1 MKLQQGA
8 SSLAISDIWIDYSER
23 QRRYGRDVEKRI
35 GNTSDLEGSIAKRG
49 LLQPIIVEA
58 KPGPDGQ
65 PWKLHIGERRLTACS
80 KLGQDKILARKV
92 SDLSPV
98 EAQIIELEEN
108 IKRLDLEWQ
117 DLATGV
123 AKIHL
128 LYTAQDPDWTM
139 EETGAEVKLGKS
151 MVSMYMS
158 VYHELNNP
166 RVAEAG
172 TIMEAYNMLKRRA
185 QRESGQALQDLLETP
200 DAPLPVLRTDLS
212 QVEVA
217 QVEALRELGQPL
229 PKHMLQIVKPRPVV
243 VQPVQ
248 TEAILHQSFLEWAP
262 AYAGP
267 KFNLIH
273 CDFPYGVELFSGP
286 QGRGSEIG
294 TEGRVGYKDSADVYE
309 TLIRALCSNLDRV
322 MSVSAHLMFW
332 LSADM
337 AIINKTVSIFHE
349 LAPSLKFH
357 KFPLIWIKSDNA
369 GIASDPKHGPRH
381 VYEACLLASRG
392 SRNIA
397 RVKGDAYSAPT
408 DKKLH
413 PSTKPEP
420 MLRHFMEMLVDET
433 TLMLDPTC
441 GSGAS
446 LRAAESLG
454 AKLVLGLEIDQQFVG
469 PARLALKAARAKRL
483 AERTEVVV

>member
-8 SSLAISDIWIDYSER
+8 NSLAIADIWVDYEER
-23 QRRYGRDVEKRI
+23 QRKFGRGVDQRI
-35 GNTSDLEGSIAKRG
+35 GDTSQLEGSIGKRG

-58 KPGPDGQ
+58 MPGPQGQ
-65 PWKLHIGERRLTACS
+65 PWKLHVGERRLTACT
-80 KLGQDKILARKV
+80 KLGLEKILARKV
-92 SDLSPV
+92 SELSEV
-98 EAQIIELEEN
+98 EGQIIELEEN

-117 DLATGV
+117 DMASST

-128 LYTAQDPDWTM
+128 LYTKLDPDWTM
-139 EETGAEVKLGKS
+139 TETGVELGLEKGTI
-151 MVSMYMS
+151 SMYMS
-158 VYHELNNP
+158 VYAELSEP

-172 TIMEAYNMLKRRA
+172 TIREAYNMLKRRE
-185 QRESGQALQDLLETP
+185 QREAGQALQDLLETP
-200 DAPLPVLRTDLS
+200 DIPQAEIRTDLAPA
-212 QVEVA
+212 EVA

-229 PKHMLQIVKPRPVV
+229 PKQFM
-243 VQPVQ
+243 QPVKLKPAAAPLPSP
-248 TEAILHQSFLEWAP
+248 ESILHASFLDWAP
-262 AYAGP
+262 QYSGP

-286 QGRGSEIG
+286 QGRGAEIG
-294 TEGRVGYKDSADVYE
+294 TEGRVGYKDSVDVYE

-322 MSVSAHLMFW
+322 MSVNAHLMFW
-332 LSADM
+332 LSADWEIV
-337 AIINKTVSIFHE
+337 AKTVRTFNE
-349 LAPSLKFH
+349 LAPSLKFT
-357 KFPLIWIKSDNA
+357 KFPLIWVKSDNA

-392 SRNIA
+392 GRNIA

-413 PSTKPEP
+413 PSTKTEP

-433 TLMLDPTC
+433 TSLLDPTC

-454 AKLVLGLEIDQQFVG
+454 AKSVLGLEIDQQYIG
-469 PARLALKAARAKRL
+469 PARQALKLARATRAAAKETVL
-483 AERTEVVV
+483 